1 MAEQYRPINEYV
13 EDMVDPEE
21 LQMQALRTQ
30 EPEEIPDYFEDYQG
44 IDDLE
49 IARERA
55 QDFFKNPESF
65 KRVADEW
72 QTQANIKQALSDP
85 MLTWDQNESL
95 ASNEYTWDIL
105 NEASDDVQWW
115 QYMWNHADHI
125 KSDTYKAE
133 KKRSEV
139 EKERLEKLKT
149 LELAKP
155 EDERNLEALKEFDS
169 DIKSLESD
177 IEESE
182 KDISSIQKDIAKRN
196 QTSFSYKL
204 RAQAGLSDEATNL
217 IDYWGSPESAEDI
230 GGAMS
235 DRKLMAAQMAMGV
248 GGAALAAATVM
259 NGWNPVGWALA
270 GTLALG
276 AGSVG
281 LQIPMRDNES
291 KAEMYGAYEE
301 RMRILEENYATEYGK
316 TASGDNLKK
325 LEEDAWKGAE
335 AVYAKN
341 MTLLAGDAL
350 QITAAFV
357 PMFTAFKPF
366 GTATSFFS
374 SAARTLGNVGVKYG
388 SAFALNSIVEGFE
401 EAYQYDIK
409 ERYKHGYFDDL
420 DSESNWKSAFIGSG
434 GIAGEAAGGMLG
446 MFSHRHVGRTNTQE
460 FRNAVRAGAVL
471 GLGLGAASSV
481 AMGVGGK
488 TYKSYLSKQYGE
500 DVSNIN
506 TPFENYAQAAQ
517 IDARADLFI
526 NAYSA
531 DKGKRA
537 ARAIRFL
544 NNYKEAFNID
554 PDMDTER
561 IATDFNDAMNILGIL
576 ESEKLS
582 SEFSAE
588 EKKSILKTAMI
599 SSMQETTNSKFS
611 TEFQD
616 AIKENLDN
624 KEVKDLCK

>member
-1 MAEQYRPINEYV
+1 MAKQYRPINQYV
-13 EDMVDPEE
+13 EDMIDPEE
-21 LQMQALRTQ
+21 LQMQELRD
-30 EPEEIPDYFEDYQG
+30 EEINTYDDYESLADIEAG
-44 IDDLE
+44 TE
-49 IARERA
+49 MA
-55 QDFFKNPESF
+55 QSFLKNSQAFIEG
-65 KRVADEW
+65 
-72 QTQANIKQALSDP
+72 ANIFEATARLQQSLRNP
-85 MLTWDQNESL
+85 MLTWDQNETL
-95 ASNEYTWDIL
+95 ATQEYTWDIL
-105 NEASDDVQWW
+105 NEASDETQWW

-133 KKRSEV
+133 KHRAEV
-139 EKERLEKLKT
+139 EKEKFEELKNLELEKPEDSRDLEKLK
-149 LELAKP
+149 
-155 EDERNLEALKEFDS
+155 EFDRE
-169 DIKSLESD
+169 INSLNSD
-177 IEESE
+177 IEDSKQDI
-182 KDISSIQKDIAKRN
+182 KDIQKDIAERN
-196 QTSFSYKL
+196 QTSLSYKL

-217 IDYWGSPESAEDI
+217 IDYWGSPEAAEDL

-235 DRKLMAAQMAMGV
+235 DRYLMAAQMGMGIA
-248 GGAALAAATVM
+248 GAGLAAATVM

-276 AGSVG
+276 GGSIG
-281 LQIPMRDNES
+281 LQIPMRMNES

-301 RMRILEENYATEYGK
+301 RMRMLEENYATEYGK
-316 TASGDNLKK
+316 NASGADLKK

-350 QITAAFV
+350 QVAAAIV
-357 PMFTAFKPF
+357 PIFTAFKPF

-374 SAARTLGNVGVKYG
+374 SAARTLGNATVKYG

-420 DSESNWKSAFIGSG
+420 DSVSNWRSAFIGSG

-446 MFSHRHVGRTNTQE
+446 MFSHRHVGRTNTKE
-460 FRNAVRAGAVL
+460 FRNAVRSGAVL

-488 TYKSYLSKQYGE
+488 TYKSYLTKQYGE

-506 TPFENYAQAAQ
+506 TPFENYAQASQ
-517 IDARADLFI
+517 IDARAELFI

-544 NNYKEAFNID
+544 NNYKGAFNID
-554 PDMDTER
+554 PEMDTER
-561 IATDFNDAMNILGIL
+561 IATDFNDAMNILQIL

-588 EKKSILKTAMI
+588 EKKSILKTSMI
-599 SSMQETTNSKFS
+599 SKMQANTNDKFS
-611 TEFQD
+611 
-616 AIKENLDN
+616 KEYSEEIEANLAN